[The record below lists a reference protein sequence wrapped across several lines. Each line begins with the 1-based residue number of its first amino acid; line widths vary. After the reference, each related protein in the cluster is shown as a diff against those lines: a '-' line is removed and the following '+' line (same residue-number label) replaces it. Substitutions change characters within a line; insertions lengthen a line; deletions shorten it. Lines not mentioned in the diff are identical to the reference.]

1 MRRFAQKDKE
11 LTNEEFIEQKIGQVG
26 IKSVE
31 EDAALRKFIESEKNM
46 IEFCKQ
52 LKNFGTGLKAGI
64 VGIPVSDPLS
74 IAAKDGFL
82 KLSDKLIEV
91 GNDAPAAIKAKSD
104 IAFQAGVLGSLTTI
118 YQPTDKV
125 LKSPS
130 AKRFIPFVGDLV
142 NFTYTLTLRPEDFIN
157 PIKIISYG

>member
-1 MRRFAQKDKE
+1 MRRFAQKD
-11 LTNEEFIEQKIGQVG
+11 EETDLNRIERTIGQVG
-26 IKSVE
+26 IKSLE
-31 EDAALRKFIESEKNM
+31 EQEALKKFIESEKNM
-46 IEFCKQ
+46 IEFCEQ

-64 VGIPVSDPLS
+64 VGINVSDPLS
-74 IAAKDGFL
+74 ITAKAGFL
-82 KLSDKLIEV
+82 KLCDKLIEI

-104 IAFQAGVLGSLTTI
+104 IAFQAGVLGSFTSI

-142 NFTYTLTLRPEDFIN
+142 NTHP
-157 PIKIISYG
+157 SHQQ